1 MVDLEGDVE
10 VAVVFDGV
18 AVGVED
24 GGIPV
29 AESLV
34 AFFVVVGQA
43 EVPAAG
49 HVEFHA
55 VAGEDDEGD
64 FRFVA
69 VMPFTISGKITAQGA
84 IECPGID
91 SESSLEY

>member
-1 MVDLEGDVE
+1 M
-10 VAVVFDGV
+10 
-18 AVGVED
+18 
-24 GGIPV
+24 
-29 AESLV
+29 
-34 AFFVVVGQA
+34 AFFVLVWQA
-43 EVPAAG
+43 DVTAAG
-49 HVEFHA
+49 HAEFYA